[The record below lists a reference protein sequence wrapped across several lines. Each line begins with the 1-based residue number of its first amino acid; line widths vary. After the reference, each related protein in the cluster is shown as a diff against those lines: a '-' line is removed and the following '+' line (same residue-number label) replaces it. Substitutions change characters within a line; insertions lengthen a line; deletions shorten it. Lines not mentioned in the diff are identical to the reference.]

1 MRRLQLIPLAESS
14 AGENKPLEI
23 TVERAN
29 GDAGRDFTVGLGD
42 RRIDVCVDWH
52 DTAGT
57 GAAATCGTL
66 HLHGRVV
73 PFHAIRRDETIELW
87 MRGRLWRFEVP
98 QRTARRATGLG
109 AAVASTGRL
118 TAPMPGTVLKV
129 TVADGDQ
136 FEAHQPLIVMES
148 MKMEM
153 TLSAPHAGRVAE
165 VCCRPG
171 QLVEMGAVLLRFAEN
186 AE

>member
-1 MRRLQLIPLAESS
+1 MRRVQLIPLAESS
-14 AGENKPLEI
+14 TEEIKPLEI
-23 TVERAN
+23 AIERAN
-29 GDAGRDFTVGLGD
+29 GDAGRDFTAGLGD
-42 RRIDVCVDWH
+42 RRIDVRVDWH
-52 DTAGT
+52 DAAGA
-57 GAAATCGTL
+57 GAAASRGTL

-87 MRGRLWRFEVP
+87 MQGRLWRFEVP
-98 QRTARRATGLG
+98 QRTARRVTGLG
-109 AAVASTGRL
+109 ASTASTGRL

-129 TVADGDQ
+129 TVADGDK

-165 VCCRPG
+165 VCCLPG
-171 QLVEMGAVLLRFAEN
+171 QLVEMGAVLLRFADN